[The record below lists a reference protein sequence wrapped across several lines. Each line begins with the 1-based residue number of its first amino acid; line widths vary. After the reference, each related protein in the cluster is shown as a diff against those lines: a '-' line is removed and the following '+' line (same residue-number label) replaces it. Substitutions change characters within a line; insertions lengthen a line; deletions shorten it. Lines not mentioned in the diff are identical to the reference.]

1 MKIAHL
7 SAAVLVMGYIGLEF
21 VFLTRAS
28 ERTEADAMYR
38 SLLAARAAVTRC
50 DDPPRQ
56 QIADFE
62 TVVDR
67 IEDRLRRGLAAAEPA
82 PTEAA
87 IESHIVALAD
97 SAHAEAS
104 ATLDAEGCDSF
115 MGRRLVRR
123 HQMYANR

>member
-1 MKIAHL
+1 MKIAHVA
-7 SAAVLVMGYIGLEF
+7 AAVLVMGYLGLEF

-38 SLLAARAAVTRC
+38 SLLAARVAVTRC

-56 QIADFE
+56 QIVDFE
-62 TVVDR
+62 AVVDR
-67 IEDRLRRGLAAAEPA
+67 IEDRLRRELAEADSP
-82 PTEAA
+82 PTPAA
-87 IESHIVALAD
+87 IESRIEALAD
-97 SAHAEAS
+97 SAQAEAS